1 MQGLRHQRTEPILD
15 PGWIHL
21 MMAAKQIGIP
31 IEEVR
36 QFLRERSIDEN
47 EDEP

>member
-1 MQGLRHQRTEPILD
+1 MQGLRHQRHETQLD

-36 QFLRERSIDEN
+36 QFLQARSIDEN